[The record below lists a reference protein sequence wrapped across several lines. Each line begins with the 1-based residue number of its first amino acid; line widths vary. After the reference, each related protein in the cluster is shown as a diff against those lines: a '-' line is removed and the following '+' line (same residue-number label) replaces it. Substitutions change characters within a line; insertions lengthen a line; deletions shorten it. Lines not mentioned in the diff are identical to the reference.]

1 MKIGAQTLAELG
13 GGDAEAGAAR
23 LRRVIADLCERT
35 QVSGPT
41 ERPQSVRVA
50 ARADEGALL
59 RLLRIEAN
67 ESPLGG
73 GQFSEAMAEDVI
85 RIATRQE
92 GSAMIGVIDGPEGE
106 PVGAVGVYPVPA
118 WNSGDWHLG
127 ERFLVV
133 APESRRGPHA
143 RDLVLFARWAADEVS
158 RQIGRRVY
166 LLQEVICAPEISGKE
181 RLLNRLSNPC
191 GRWFIYPAPQPAEGA
206 P

>member
-1 MKIGAQTLAELG
+1 MKISQETLAELG

-23 LRRVIADLCERT
+23 LRRVIADLCERK
-35 QVSGPT
+35 QVTGPT
-41 ERPQSVRVA
+41 ERPASVRIA

-59 RLLRIEAN
+59 RLLRIEAE
-67 ESPLGG
+67 ESPLGAT
-73 GQFSEAMAEDVI
+73 QFSEAMAEDAI
-85 RIATRQE
+85 RVATRQE
-92 GSAMIGVIDGPEGE
+92 GSAMIGVIDGANGE
-106 PVGAVGVYPVPA
+106 PIGAVGVYPIPA

-127 ERFLVV
+127 ERFLIVE
-133 APESRRGPHA
+133 PQSRRGPHA

-166 LLQEVICAPEISGKE
+166 LLQEVVCAPEAGGKE

-191 GRWFIYPAPQPAEGA
+191 GRWFMYPAPQPAEGA